1 MSRRLKS
8 LQTVRQLARSAERRE
23 AERLAE
29 SMRRL
34 DERHQRLN
42 DLQGYLHEY
51 TEDLHAEERRG
62 TTVAALRL
70 RRRFVQQLGTALGQ
84 QTGAAEAA
92 SRQVVEQRARWFSAK
107 RRLDAIDDLIERQK
121 AREDRV
127 AHKKEQRE
135 HDDLAARLWQR
146 RR

>member
-1 MSRRLKS
+1 
-8 LQTVRQLARSAERRE
+8 
-23 AERLAE
+23 
-29 SMRRL
+29 MRRL

-42 DLQGYLHEY
+42 DLQGYLREY

-62 TTVAALRL
+62 TTVVALRL
-70 RRRFVQQLGTALGQ
+70 RRRFVQQLGAALGQ

-92 SRQVVEQRARWFSAK
+92 SRLVAEQRARWFSAK

-135 HDDLAARLWQR
+135 HDELAARLWQR